1 MASERQGSPLP
12 FSVTTSV
19 TEESVRASAKRIAG
33 QIHQT
38 PVMTSSKLDQKTR
51 GRKVFFKCEHL
62 QKTGSFKVRGA
73 RSALTKLL
81 ETGIDPSDVNLVTYS
96 SGNFAAGLTVAAGS
110 TGIKNCTILMSRDCS
125 PLKKTLVESLGAK
138 VQLFTGDQERVAK
151 PRSAVEAG
159 ALYIS
164 SGQTYDVISG
174 QGTVGLEFL
183 SQVPELDAIVVPV
196 GGGGLISG
204 IATIAKAIKPNILI
218 IGAEPSLSNSCE
230 LSLRN
235 GNLCQ
240 LNHVEKANST
250 VADGLRVSIGS
261 NTWPIIKEYVDDVIS
276 VSEDEIKNATLLVWH
291 YLKQCVEPCA
301 GVPLAAI
308 FSEKFASLPAEVI
321 NVGVILSGG
330 NISQECMRIF
340 LQDNEN

>member
-1 MASERQGSPLP
+1 MSL
-12 FSVTTSV
+12 
-19 TEESVRASAKRIAG
+19 KRGIVE
-33 QIHQT
+33 T
-38 PVMTSSKLDQKTR
+38 RKLFPYQ
-51 GRKVFFKCEHL
+51 
-62 QKTGSFKVRGA
+62 VRGA

-96 SGNFAAGLTVAAGS
+96 SGNFAVGLTVAAGS
-110 TGIKNCTILMSRDCS
+110 TGIKNCMILMSRDCS
-125 PLKKTLVESLGAK
+125 PLKKTLVESLGGK
-138 VQLFTGDQERVAK
+138 VQLYTGDRER
-151 PRSAVEAG
+151 
-159 ALYIS
+159 
-164 SGQTYDVISG
+164 
-174 QGTVGLEFL
+174 
-183 SQVPELDAIVVPV
+183 VPELDAIVVPV

-240 LNHVEKANST
+240 LNHIEKANST